1 MKQIY
6 SFLLIVLIA
15 INAWA
20 VETTYTHNFA
30 DGDLNLAGGEVTL
43 SGVTWNTT
51 AATDFKWVDGKGLR
65 IGMNISE
72 FTFSTTAFPGVVKRV
87 IVNGRIDSG
96 YPNTT
101 LQVSVGGTSYIDP
114 STTQYLSYYDP
125 QDIVLKGYKTG
136 EVVIRFNCQ
145 MYFYINSI
153 SVVYDEDADPNVIP
167 APTITA
173 DGVELSN
180 YDTVERGTPVVIT
193 LPADAKDCGYRYGKN
208 TIGMPYTAANAG
220 DVITVSTDE
229 CESQD
234 LIFFDSYANYG
245 AGYDNANTEKNV
257 CVYIHDANKLY
268 DVYYNYDTEL
278 GTVEGPLQAKEND
291 EVTFTV
297 TPAEGYEVA
306 KVVVYKDILLNTTD
320 VTDNGDGSYTFV
332 MPAYRA
338 EVEVTF
344 KAKSSTE
351 GELTTVT
358 FTAGVEVGSQ
368 KAQGNYEDVITKDGI
383 TFTGHSTPLGNTDNY
398 RVYKGKSI
406 EFGTELGEIV
416 QITFTGTANQG
427 ATYGPNNISPSEGT
441 YTTTAQSKV
450 GEWVGKTA
458 DVTFTASNQ
467 ARFTKIDVTVRRP
480 QQGGVA
486 KPVIAGVTPFV
497 GSSEVTITDATED
510 AAIYYTLDGSDPT
523 AESTLYEAPFTL
535 TETTTVKAIAVLD
548 TVLSD
553 VVTMTFEAMPTV
565 ANIAEFLE
573 AKPSTAVAFANP
585 VTVIAQT
592 ASKEYTFVQDES
604 SDCGLLIY
612 RSGGIGQ
619 AYESGDV
626 MPAGFSGSYSLY
638 NGQPELVNGDGFTAG
653 TATVEL
659 VPLVLTPAQVTADNV
674 FRYAVINGATISDG
688 NIVVGE
694 ESVKIFDRFKWTAPE
709 DLTKTYD
716 IYGVTGIYGSTLQFM
731 PLRYEEHATQLKGDV
746 NGDGIVSGADVT
758 ALYNVLLDG
767 AIPNGDADVNGDGV
781 VSGADVTALY
791 NLLLGQ

>member
-1 MKQIY
+1 MKKVY
-6 SFLLIVLIA
+6 AFLLIILMAV
-15 INAWA
+15 NAWA
-20 VETTYTHNFA
+20 AETTYTHSFA
-30 DGDLNLAGGEVTL
+30 DGDLTLAGGEVTL
-43 SGVTWNTT
+43 SGVAWNTT
-51 AATDFKWVDGKGLR
+51 AATDLKWVEGKGLR

-72 FTFSTTAFPGVVKRV
+72 YTFSTTAFPGVVKRV
-87 IVNGRIDSG
+87 IVNGRVDSG

-125 QDIVLKGYKTG
+125 QDIVLNGYKTG

-153 SVVYDEDADPNVIP
+153 TVVYDEEADPNVIP
-167 APTITA
+167 GPTITA

-180 YDTVERGTPVVIT
+180 YDTVERGTSVVIT
-193 LPADAKDCGYRYGKN
+193 FPTGAKECGYRYGKN
-208 TIGMPYTAANAG
+208 VIGTPHTTANAG
-220 DVITVSTDE
+220 DVITISTDDY
-229 CESQD
+229 ESQD

-268 DVYYNYDTEL
+268 DVYYNYDDEL
-278 GTVEGPLQAKEND
+278 GTVEGPQQAKEGD

-297 TPAEGYEVA
+297 TPAEGYEVGS
-306 KVVVYKDILLNTTD
+306 VVVYKDILLNTTD
-320 VTDNGDGSYTFV
+320 VTDNGDGTYTFV

-368 KAQGNYEDVITKDGI
+368 KSQGTYEDVITKDGI

-406 EFGTELGEIV
+406 EFSTELGEIV
-416 QITFTGTANQG
+416 QITFTSTANKG
-427 ATYGPNNISPSEGT
+427 ANYGPDNISPSEGT

-480 QQGGVA
+480 QQGVA
-486 KPVIAGVTPFV
+486 TPVISGVTPFA
-497 GSSEVTITDATED
+497 GSTEVTITVATEG

-523 AESTLYEAPFTL
+523 AGSTPYEAPFTL
-535 TETTTVKAIAVLD
+535 TETTTVKAIAILD
-548 TVLSD
+548 TVQSG
-553 VVTMTFEAMPTV
+553 VATMNFVAMPTV

-573 AKPSTAVAFANP
+573 TKPSTAVVFANP

-592 ASKEYTFVQDES
+592 TSKEYTFVQDES

-619 AYESGDV
+619 AYDSGDV
-626 MPAGFSGSYSLY
+626 IPAGFSGSYSLY
-638 NGQPELVNGDGFTAG
+638 NSQPELVNGDGFVASTSV
-653 TATVEL
+653 VEL

-674 FRYAVINGATISDG
+674 FRYAVISGATISDG

-694 ESVKIFDRFKWTAPE
+694 ESVKIYDRFQWTAPD
-709 DLTKTYD
+709 DLTKAYD

-731 PLRYEEHATQLKGDV
+731 PLSYEEHETQLKGDV
-746 NGDGIVSGADVT
+746 NGDGVVSGADVT
-758 ALYNVLLDG
+758 SLYNVLLDG
-767 AIPNGDADVNGDGV
+767 TEAGGDADVNGDGV

-791 NLLLGQ
+791 NLLLN